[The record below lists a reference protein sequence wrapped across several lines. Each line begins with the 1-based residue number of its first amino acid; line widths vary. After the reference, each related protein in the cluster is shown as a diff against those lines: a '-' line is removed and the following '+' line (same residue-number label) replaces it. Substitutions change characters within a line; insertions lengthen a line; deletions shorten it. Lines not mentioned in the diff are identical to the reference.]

1 MNKVPRNIALML
13 LGLFLSDGIR
23 AADTPGVL
31 QALPPSINGLGA
43 TQVPSE
49 MTLFVG
55 DSRVFDLRTVRVA
68 VGNGKIVS
76 VSPIGGQQLVFI
88 GQSIG
93 STVVQF
99 WLRGGGLHRMTVTVV
114 ANDLVATLSAVNE
127 LLHDVRGVKAALRG
141 SRVVLEGDAADSR
154 ARERAASVAAMFPGT
169 VVDFVAKPGWEVMVH
184 VDVRIVEFRRGRLRE
199 LGIRW
204 RDETDGPNAG
214 VIGDLLANDRFRVIP
229 PESGI
234 PPEAFDPLPVKT
246 AVRGYLGIASTLD
259 SRLRMLE
266 QVGEAT
272 IVAEP
277 QLSCRSGGAARFV
290 AGGEI
295 PVPVVN
301 GVGSTDVEY
310 REYGVILD
318 IKPVADASGAIF
330 ARIET
335 ELSQIDGAQRINGV
349 PGLLKRRSTTDI
361 NLRSGET
368 LVIAGLASRQRSVDN
383 AGLPGLVRI
392 PGVGRLF
399 GTRGQRGEES
409 EIVIFLTPRV
419 ARQVDLSASGASRP
433 DASRIEA
440 AEASDL
446 EILRRA
452 QQRIDALRE
461 AFPALDRPLE
471 SAPERARER
480 TPERAP

>member
-1 MNKVPRNIALML
+1 MIIPLKDLTSSTTFAALLACALAMAA
-13 LGLFLSDGIR
+13 SR
-23 AADTPGVL
+23 TAAD
-31 QALPPSINGLGA
+31 ALETAPPSMQREATMGSTSGLDGERLP
-43 TQVPSE
+43 QE

-55 DSRVFDLRTVRVA
+55 DSRVLDLRTVRVA
-68 VGNGKIVS
+68 VGNGKVVS
-76 VSPIGGQQLVFI
+76 VSPIGGRQLVLI
-88 GQSIG
+88 GQATG

-99 WLRGGGLHRMTVTVV
+99 WLRGGGIHRMTVSVV
-114 ANDLVATLSAVNE
+114 AGDLGATLSAVNE
-127 LLHDVRGVKAALRG
+127 LLQGTRGVTAMLRG
-141 SRVVLEGDAADSR
+141 SRVVLEGDAADAR
-154 ARERAASVAAMFPGT
+154 ARERAASVAALYPGT
-169 VVDFVAKPGWEVMVH
+169 VLDFVAKPGWEVMVN

-204 RDETDGPNAG
+204 RDETDGPSAG
-214 VIGDLLANDRFRVIP
+214 VIGDFLSNDRFRVAP

-234 PPEAFDPLPVKT
+234 PTTAFDPLPGKT
-246 AVRGYLGIASTLD
+246 AFRGYLGIASTLD

-272 IVAEP
+272 VIAEP
-277 QLSCRSGGAARFV
+277 RLSCRSGGAARFV

-318 IKPVADASGAIF
+318 IKPIADAGGAIF

-349 PGLLKRRSTTDI
+349 PGLLKRRSTTDV

-368 LVIAGLASRQRSVDN
+368 LVIAGLASRQRSTDD

-392 PGVGRLF
+392 PGAGRLF
-399 GTRGQRGEES
+399 GTRGQRAEES
-409 EIVIFLTPRV
+409 EIVIFLTPRIAQPTEV
-419 ARQVDLSASGASRP
+419 PLGRSDGADDSPAGDAALIERARL
-433 DASRIEA
+433 RIEA
-440 AEASDL
+440 SRMSPVGAE
-446 EILRRA
+446 
-452 QQRIDALRE
+452 
-461 AFPALDRPLE
+461 PRP
-471 SAPERARER
+471 
-480 TPERAP
+480 

>member
-1 MNKVPRNIALML
+1 MKNIPQNVFFLI
-13 LGLFLSDGIR
+13 LGLFMSGVVR
-23 AADTPGVL
+23 AADSSVM
-31 QALPPSINGLGA
+31 QPPSAAVGGPGA
-43 TQVPSE
+43 VQIPLE

-127 LLHDVRGVKAALRG
+127 LLHDARGVTAALRG

-204 RDETDGPNAG
+204 RDETDGPSAG
-214 VIGDLLANDRFRVIP
+214 VIGDLLANDRFRVTP
-229 PESGI
+229 PDTGI

-272 IVAEP
+272 IVA
-277 QLSCRSGGAARFV
+277 
-290 AGGEI
+290 
-295 PVPVVN
+295 
-301 GVGSTDVEY
+301 
-310 REYGVILD
+310 
-318 IKPVADASGAIF
+318 
-330 ARIET
+330 
-335 ELSQIDGAQRINGV
+335 
-349 PGLLKRRSTTDI
+349 
-361 NLRSGET
+361 
-368 LVIAGLASRQRSVDN
+368 
-383 AGLPGLVRI
+383 
-392 PGVGRLF
+392 
-399 GTRGQRGEES
+399 
-409 EIVIFLTPRV
+409 
-419 ARQVDLSASGASRP
+419 
-433 DASRIEA
+433 
-440 AEASDL
+440 
-446 EILRRA
+446 
-452 QQRIDALRE
+452 
-461 AFPALDRPLE
+461 DRD
-471 SAPERARER
+471 
-480 TPERAP
+480 